1 MKLERNTEW
10 EINLKIEKS
19 RGQEGKVSWSW
30 PHWGVPVSRVD
41 VLVQGLNTAFRVK
54 VTGRLYHLIML

>member
-1 MKLERNTEW
+1 MNRTVVPIVKLERNTEW

-41 VLVQGLNTAFRVK
+41 VLVQG
-54 VTGRLYHLIML
+54 